1 MSRLFRD
8 TSPDAERYLL
18 SLLRE
23 APAWRKLVLVDQLN
37 QTARQLALAG
47 LRKRYPEAGP
57 ALLRHKL
64 AELVLG
70 RELAERVYGSP
81 PAEG

>member
-1 MSRLFRD
+1 
-8 TSPDAERYLL
+8 
-18 SLLRE
+18 
-23 APAWRKLVLVDQLN
+23 VLVDQLN